1 MNSKQFF
8 GAAAFAV
15 AIFFSSCGP
24 QDQDM
29 TVTVTKSVQATAPNV
44 NANVSDGVVTL
55 TGTVADEST
64 RMAAEDAAK
73 KISGVKSV
81 VNNIAVAPAVTP
93 PVTSPATIAPS
104 GALQQGVIDATKD
117 YPEVTAT
124 VNDQGEIVVTGQV
137 TANRWKRLKMALD
150 ALNPKRVNADSLII
164 K

>member
-1 MNSKQFF
+1 MTSKQFIC
-8 GAAAFAV
+8 AAAFAV
-15 AIFFSSCGP
+15 AIFFSACGP
-24 QDQDM
+24 KDQDM
-29 TVTVTKSVQATAPNV
+29 TVTVTESVHSAAPNV
-44 NANVSDGVVTL
+44 NSNVSDGVVTL
-55 TGTVADEST
+55 TGTVSDEAT
-64 RMAAEDAAK
+64 KMAAEDAAK

-81 VNNIAVAPAVTP
+81 VNNIVVTP
-93 PVTSPATIAPS
+93 ATTTTPVTIAPS

-137 TANRWKRLKMALD
+137 TADRWKRLKVALD

>member
-55 TGTVADEST
+55 TGTVADEAT

-81 VNNIAVAPAVTP
+81 VNDITVAPAVTP
-93 PVTSPATIAPS
+93 PVTIAPN

-137 TANRWKRLKMALD
+137 TADRWKRLKIALD